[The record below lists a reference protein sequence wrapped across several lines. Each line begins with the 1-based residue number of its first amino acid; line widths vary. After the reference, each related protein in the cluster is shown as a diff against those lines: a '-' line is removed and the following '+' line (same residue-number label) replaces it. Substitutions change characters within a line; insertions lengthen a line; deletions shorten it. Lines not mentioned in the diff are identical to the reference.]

1 MSILRYTA
9 SADTTI
15 TNAYKSSLS
24 EANRATGSNMG
35 EADSLEIFSIYGQT
49 TSSAG
54 YSAELS
60 RALLKFPVE
69 TISSDRTAGTIPA
82 SGSVNFYLRFFNVK
96 HPGTL
101 PKKYYL
107 TVAGV
112 TNSWQEGLGLDM
124 DTYSD
129 KDEANWINR
138 SNTKIASTASIK
150 VTSANPADFDGG
162 SPTAFTLEST
172 NGVSRTFEFK
182 LGGSEDN
189 GALVSGTT
197 VRIKLENSDNS
208 TAEIAAK
215 IKSAIEASA
224 GHSGRMTCA
233 LSTDSSTNDTV
244 TVSQVIGGV
253 DGDKDIAAITNGA
266 ANELTING
274 GIIATAFGGGKDF
287 TAWDIIG
294 GDFHTGTYSA
304 GTNLPQYSEYFEKGD
319 EDLELDITSLVEE
332 WIATDE
338 AATVNYGVGVFL
350 SASYETYNS
359 NSSGVH
365 TTASLHNLEGAK
377 RSYYTKKFSARGT
390 EFYFKRPLI
399 EARWNS
405 ANKDDAGNF
414 YLSSSMLSATDNLN
428 ALYFYNYYGGHLR
441 DLPTG
446 AVTLKLYSD
455 SNHAT
460 AKLTALSKTAG
471 EANTRKLTVTDA
483 DGNSVEFTID
493 NSTSTS
499 TATVIAFSN
508 ANSNAS
514 QFATNIAAAINAADT
529 ANTLDVSATASGAT
543 VILTMNAHG
552 TSGNS
557 VDDITG
563 TAVSDSVITV
573 SSQFAGG
580 STGASVPTGSALA
593 LPRGGDLPSAAA
605 TQVTA
610 TKVETGVYS
619 ASFAYA
625 SSSLTTLF
633 PVWKLG
639 STEIHTGS
647 VVSVKTHNASDYNPI
662 VNYVSKIKNIK
673 PSYSQTETARF
684 RVNIRQKD
692 WSPTIYTVAS
702 ADPQIQLIESASFRV
717 KRLVD
722 DLEVISYGTGSDLE
736 TQLSYDVSGSYF
748 DLDMSMLETGY
759 MYGIQLAYYLNQ
771 DWVEQPEVFKFRV
784 D

>member
-1 MSILRYTA
+1 MTILRYTA
-9 SADTTI
+9 SADTTT
-15 TNAYKSSLS
+15 TNAYKSSLA

-35 EADSLEIFSIYGQT
+35 EADSLEVFSIYGQA
-49 TSSAG
+49 TSSARG

-60 RALLKFPVE
+60 RALLKFPVT
-69 TISSDRTAGTIPA
+69 TISTDRTAGTLPA
-82 SGSVNFYLRFFNVK
+82 SGSVNFYLRLFNVK

-112 TNSWQEGLGLDM
+112 TNEWEEGIGLDM
-124 DTYSD
+124 ETYSD

-138 SNTKIASTASIK
+138 SNTKIAATATITITDYTELNAGDK
-150 VTSANPADFDGG
+150 VTLTATDDTSYDFTQGDQ
-162 SPTAFTLEST
+162 SSV
-172 NGVSRTFEFK
+172 NGTFEATTSNHATATN
-182 LGGSEDN
+182 LMNIINTTSGP
-189 GALVSGTT
+189 SGTRFTAT
-197 VRIKLENSDNS
+197 VH
-208 TAEIAAK
+208 
-215 IKSAIEASA
+215 ASNA
-224 GHSGRMTCA
+224 VVTVTQASPGADGNTTVT
-233 LSTDSSTNDTV
+233 LTDSGTAGMTKTNF
-244 TVSQVIGGV
+244 S
-253 DGDKDIAAITNGA
+253 
-266 ANELTING
+266 
-274 GIIATAFGGGKDF
+274 GGKDF

-294 GDFHTGTYSA
+294 GDFHTGTYAKDS
-304 GTNLPQYSEYFEKGD
+304 NLPWYDVYFEKGT

-332 WIATDE
+332 WIAE
-338 AATVNYGVGVFL
+338 EVAATVNYGVGVFL
-350 SASYETYNS
+350 SASYESYNS

-365 TTASLHNLEGAK
+365 TTGSLHNLEGAK

-390 EFYFKRPLI
+390 EFYYKRPLI

-405 ANKDDAGNF
+405 ANKDDVGNF
-414 YLSSSMLSATDNLN
+414 YLSSSILSATDNLN
-428 ALYFYNYYGGHLR
+428 SLFFYNYYGGHLR

-446 AVTLKLYSD
+446 AVTMKLYSD

-529 ANTLDVSATASGAT
+529 ANTLDVSATASGAA

-580 STGASVPTGSALA
+580 ASGASVPTGSALA
-593 LPRGGDLPSAAA
+593 LPRGGDLPTAAA

-610 TKVETGVYS
+610 TKVETGIYS

-625 SSSLTTLF
+625 SSSLTTVF

-639 STEIHTGS
+639 SSEMHTGS
-647 VVSVKTHNASDYNPI
+647 AISVKTHNASNHNPI
-662 VNYVSKIKNIK
+662 PNYVSKIKNMK
-673 PSYSQTETARF
+673 PSYSQNETARF

-702 ADPQIQLIESASFRV
+702 ADPEIQLVESASFKV
-717 KRLVD
+717 MRLAD
-722 DLEVISYGTGSDLE
+722 NLEVISYGTGSDLE

-748 DLDMSMLETGY
+748 DLDMSMLEVGY
-759 MYGIQLAYYLNQ
+759 MYGVHLAYYLNQ
-771 DWVEQPEVFKFRV
+771 DWVEQSEVFKFRV